1 MVWKILV
8 INAGSSSI
16 KWQIFQKD
24 NLELLGVGLIER
36 IGLDNGLIK
45 MTFLEKDYK
54 FSANFANHTEALEKQ
69 IAIWQENK
77 LVEDLSE
84 FELVGFRIVHGGA
97 SFNSPAKLDANAIA
111 KIEEASKFA
120 PLHNPGAIATIEA
133 IKKLLPKAKLGASF
147 DTAFHA
153 SIPKLNYTYPIDK
166 EIAKKYGIRKYGFHG
181 ISHKFIST
189 QVEKIYNSDKVN
201 FVNMHIGNGIS
212 LCAIKDS
219 ASVDTS
225 MGMTPLAGVA
235 MGTRSGDVDPSILPY
250 LATEANF
257 SFSEIDQLLNKKSG
271 LLGLSGISSDLRDVI
286 KAAENGNVDASFA
299 LEVYVQKIV
308 DYLVNYINK
317 VGKDIQALVF
327 TGGVGENSAFIRKS
341 IIEKISLPKLNLVLD
356 YEKNTKPIPTF
367 GPIEKIS
374 ATESDLEIF
383 VIKTNEELLIAKNAL
398 KVWTN

>member
-1 MVWKILV
+1 MIWKILV

-120 PLHNPGAIATIEA
+120 PLHNPGALATIEA

-286 KAAENGNVDASFA
+286 NAAENGNVDASFA